1 MRYHFFLHYGWFFQN
16 LGKEAVRTFMH
27 TTVLHIYFLGSPIL
41 WILRKI
47 FELKS
52 EIFRQKLFT
61 VFDFFS
67 LKWESMCSNSWFW
80 FWKSR
85 KKFPKYSTI
94 CSLVRVLNT
103 LNLAQ
108 TKISKII
115 EICGQK
121 LFTVFDFFSLKWE
134 SMCSASWFWFWKPVT
149 LHTGHSWLPLPSD
162 GDTTLLLVEPGTGAV
177 QAWFFKK
184 RLN

>member
-1 MRYHFFLHYGWFFQN
+1 MSTNFWKQTNKQKKYQQAIFCLITQINFRNDVEAFKQ
-16 LGKEAVRTFMH
+16 KEIPK
-27 TTVLHIYFLGSPIL
+27 VLHIYFLGSPIL

-134 SMCSASWFWFWKPVT
+134 SMCQLV
-149 LHTGHSWLPLPSD
+149 LILETGHIAHWI
-162 GDTTLLLVEPGTGAV
+162 T
-177 QAWFFKK
+177 
-184 RLN
+184 